1 MKDKR
6 TYTHYKEHG
15 EDISHEN
22 EIVIDFNKAKDDRGV
37 NDLERTI
44 DKLRNNIRD
53 LLSMNTQYKTEL
65 ADQIVKINKLE
76 QEVKD
81 LKQERSDYYNVSQRP
96 TTNTWTVYR

>member
-6 TYTHYKEHG
+6 TYTKHKEHG

-22 EIVIDFNKAKDDRGV
+22 EIVIDFNGV
-37 NDLERTI
+37 KEDKTI
-44 DKLRNNIRD
+44 EKLRNNVRD

-81 LKQERSDYYNVSQRP
+81 LKQERSDYYNVS
-96 TTNTWTVYR
+96 

>member
-6 TYTHYKEHG
+6 TYTKHKEHG

-22 EIVIDFNKAKDDRGV
+22 EIVIDFKQAQSDD
-37 NDLERTI
+37 TI
-44 DKLRNNIRD
+44 NKLRNNIRD

-81 LKQERSDYYNVSQRP
+81 LKQERSDYYNVSQRL
-96 TTNTWTVYR
+96 TAGAWTVY

>member
-6 TYTHYKEHG
+6 TYNKHKEHG

-22 EIVIDFNKAKDDRGV
+22 EIVIDFNGV
-37 NDLERTI
+37 KEDKTI
-44 DKLRNNIRD
+44 DKLRNNVRD
-53 LLSMNTQYKTEL
+53 LLAMNTQYKTEL

-81 LKQERSDYYNVSQRP
+81 LKQERSDYYNVSQRF
-96 TTNTWTVYR
+96 TTGAWTVH

>member
-6 TYTHYKEHG
+6 TYTHHKEHG

-22 EIVIDFNKAKDDRGV
+22 EIVIDFNGV
-37 NDLERTI
+37 KEDKTI
-44 DKLRNNIRD
+44 DKLRNNVRD

-65 ADQIVKINKLE
+65 ADQIIKITKLE

-81 LKQERSDYYNVSQRP
+81 LKQERSDYYNVS
-96 TTNTWTVYR
+96 

>member
-6 TYTHYKEHG
+6 TYTHHKEHG

-22 EIVIDFNKAKDDRGV
+22 EIVIDFKQAKDDRGM

-44 DKLRNNIRD
+44 DKLRNNMRD

-65 ADQIVKINKLE
+65 ADQIGKINKLE

-81 LKQERSDYYNVSQRP
+81 LKKERSDYYNVS
-96 TTNTWTVYR
+96 

>member
-6 TYTHYKEHG
+6 TYTHHKEHG

-22 EIVIDFNKAKDDRGV
+22 EIVIDFNGV
-37 NDLERTI
+37 KEDKTI
-44 DKLRNNIRD
+44 DKLRNNVRD

-76 QEVKD
+76 QEIKD
-81 LKQERSDYYNVSQRP
+81 LKKEKSDYYNAS
-96 TTNTWTVYR
+96 

>member
-6 TYTHYKEHG
+6 TYTKHKEHG

-22 EIVIDFNKAKDDRGV
+22 EIVIDFKQTQTDSI
-37 NDLERTI
+37 I
-44 DKLRNNIRD
+44 DKLRNNVRD
-53 LLSMNTQYKTEL
+53 LLAMNTQYKTEL

-81 LKQERSDYYNVSQRP
+81 LKKERSDYYGAS
-96 TTNTWTVYR
+96 

>member
-1 MKDKR
+1 MKD
-6 TYTHYKEHG
+6 
-15 EDISHEN
+15 EDKTFEN
-22 EIVIDFNKAKDDRGV
+22 ETVIDFTKAKDDRGV

-81 LKQERSDYYNVSQRP
+81 LKQERSDYYNVS
-96 TTNTWTVYR
+96 